1 MFKEPIVGLL
11 RQVKTFSRNVLISI
25 LFCFT
30 TARASEHIVI
40 GGLDGVNPY
49 DNEAQYSVALAIS
62 GGGARGLSTI
72 GILKAFEEK
81 NIKIIAISGTSMG
94 AIIGG
99 LYACGYSP
107 DELSNIIGE
116 IDFDDFFRNAPKRQ
130 TMFLTRRQEN
140 ERHLFSLRF
149 DNFRPVIP
157 RALTGGQKITTVLT
171 KLTTKANYQSGRN
184 FLKLPIPFRT
194 VATDIVSGEEI
205 ILDRGSLADAMR
217 ASMAFPIALT
227 AVERNGQLLMD
238 GGMVAPIPVN
248 LVKKMCDR
256 DIFVVAINTTSELL
270 AKDELRTPVDIASQ
284 VTTIMTADKLTSQL
298 RQADLV
304 IEPKLNGI
312 SPGDF
317 KYKDSLIE
325 IGYRAGLKA
334 ADSIIAVL
342 YQKQDSARFFIYSC
356 STADGN
362 TKLSSTLE
370 KQLCGMQFTG
380 LQLKDQ
386 LKQFVRDNSLFRL
399 KAELLPK
406 DNFEDSVVLLVNT
419 QEQLT
424 TEKYGI
430 EVKGSSIFDSP
441 LLISLFIDGRT
452 ELNPANIKSGLKHV
466 VDFYEQK
473 GYDAA
478 YVSAFTIDESR
489 KEVII
494 EIDEAVINSIDIEDN
509 RRSKDWLVR
518 SYFPL
523 IAGRPYS
530 TKLATDGINNIY
542 GTNLYEQVTVDL
554 VPYHGGARVKIRVN
568 EKHYTQLRLGWHW
581 HDEFQS
587 EEFVE
592 ILDDNISGT
601 GLEYLLHAQYA
612 DERQNYFARLKI
624 DRIWFS
630 YLTASLA
637 AYHNRLDRKLFDDE
651 GKVVG
656 SRREKRTGFE
666 ISLGQQLSRLGTV
679 RGAFVFEEIRN
690 DLNSSLL
697 NDDFGQRLLH
707 LESQIETF
715 DRVPFPN
722 KGKLNLIEVR
732 LAGKFLGGDVEYTRF
747 FSSLESYIPL
757 GKYLN
762 FHPKVS
768 IGISRSGLP
777 KSELFYLGG
786 ADSFIGFR
794 TNQLSGDKMIL
805 FNNEIRFKLPL
816 GLYAIGRYD
825 FGEVY
830 DHTSQI
836 KIRNLRHGVGVFVAI
851 DSPLGPF
858 EFGYG
863 VADSDNDRFYI
874 NIGLKF

>member
-1 MFKEPIVGLL
+1 MFKKPKAGLL
-11 RQVKTFSRNVLISI
+11 RQVKTFSRNI
-25 LFCFT
+25 LLSMLLLLT
-30 TARASEHIVI
+30 TASASEKIII
-40 GGLDGVNPY
+40 GGLDGANPY
-49 DNEAQYSVALAIS
+49 DYEAIYTVALAIS

-72 GILKAFEEK
+72 GILKAFEEQ
-81 NIKIIAISGTSMG
+81 NIKIMAIAGTSMG

-107 DELSNIIGE
+107 DELSNIIGD
-116 IDFDDFFRNAPKRQ
+116 IDFDEFFSNAPKRQ

-140 ERHLFSLRF
+140 EKHLFSMRF

-157 RALTGGQKITTVLT
+157 RALTGGQTITTVLT
-171 KLTTKANYQSGRN
+171 KLTTKANYQSGGD

-194 VATDIVSGEEI
+194 VATDIITGREI
-205 ILDRGSLADAMR
+205 VLERGSLADAMR
-217 ASMAFPIALT
+217 ASMAFPLALT

-238 GGMVAPIPVN
+238 GGMVTPIPVN
-248 LVKKMCDR
+248 LVKKMCDK
-256 DIFVVAINTTSELL
+256 DNYVVAINTTSALQ
-270 AKDELRTPVDIASQ
+270 AKDKLRTPVDIANQ
-284 VTTIMTADKLTSQL
+284 VTTIMTADKLSSQL
-298 RQADLV
+298 KQADLV
-304 IEPKLNGI
+304 LEPEL
-312 SPGDF
+312 SDFDAGDF
-317 KYKDSLIE
+317 EFMDSLIN

-342 YQKQDSARFFIYSC
+342 SEKQDSTKFFVYSC
-356 STADGN
+356 QAADGDAEF
-362 TKLSSTLE
+362 SSSLK
-370 KQLCGMQFTG
+370 KQFNNQKFTR
-380 LQLKDQ
+380 LQLENR

-399 KAELLPK
+399 EAELVPK
-406 DNFEDSVVLLVNT
+406 NNFEDTVALLVSR
-419 QEQLT
+419 QEYLITKQ
-424 TEKYGI
+424 YSI
-430 EVKGSSIFDSP
+430 VIKGGSIFDP
-441 LLISLFIDGRT
+441 AILIALFVDGRT
-452 ELNPANIKSGLKHV
+452 ELNPANIKNGLKQI
-466 VDFYEQK
+466 VDFYINN

-478 YVSAFTIDESR
+478 YVSDLTIDEPR
-489 KEVII
+489 KVITI
-494 EIDEAVINSIDIEDN
+494 EIDEAVIHSIDIEDN

-523 IAGRPYS
+523 IAGQPYS
-530 TKLATDGINNIY
+530 TKLAADGINNIY

-554 VPYHGGARVKIRVN
+554 VPYRSGARVKIRVK
-568 EKHYTQLRLGWHW
+568 ERHYTQLRLGWHW

-592 ILDDNISGT
+592 VLDDNIRGM

-612 DERQNYFARLKI
+612 DERQNYYARLKI

-630 YLTASLA
+630 YMTASIT
-637 AYHNRLDRKLFDDE
+637 AYHNRLARKLFDDD
-651 GKVVG
+651 GNVAG

-666 ISLGQQLSRLGTV
+666 LSLGQQLARLGTV
-679 RGAFVFEEIRN
+679 RGAFVFEEVRN
-690 DLNSSLL
+690 EYNNSLL
-697 NDDFGQRLLH
+697 NENFGQRIIH

-722 KGKLNLIEVR
+722 NGKLNLIQVR
-732 LAGKFLGGDVEYTRF
+732 LAGKFLGGEVEYTRF

-777 KSELFYLGG
+777 GSELFYLGG
-786 ADSFIGFR
+786 AHSFIGFR

-805 FNNEIRFKLPL
+805 FNNELRLKLPL
-816 GLYAIGRYD
+816 GFYAIGRYD

-830 DHTSQI
+830 DYTSQV
-836 KIRNLRHGVGVFVAI
+836 KLRNLRHGVGAFVAI
-851 DSPLGPF
+851 NSPIGPF

-863 VADSDNDRFYI
+863 VANSDNDRFYI

>member
-1 MFKEPIVGLL
+1 MFKKPKAGLL
-11 RQVKTFSRNVLISI
+11 RQVKTFSRNLLISI
-25 LFCFT
+25 LFLLT
-30 TARASEHIVI
+30 TASASEKIVI

-49 DNEAQYSVALAIS
+49 QSEAQYSVALAIS

-81 NIKIIAISGTSMG
+81 NIKIMAISGTSMG

-107 DELSNIIGE
+107 DELSNIISD

-140 ERHLFSLRF
+140 ERHLFSMRF

-157 RALTGGQKITTVLT
+157 RGLTGGQKITTVLT
-171 KLTTKANYQSGRN
+171 KLTAKANYQSGGN
-184 FLKLPIPFRT
+184 FLKLPVPFRT
-194 VATDIVSGEEI
+194 VATDIVTGKEI
-205 ILDRGSLADAMR
+205 ILEKGSLADAMR

-227 AVERNGQLLMD
+227 GVERNGQLLMD
-238 GGMVAPIPVN
+238 GGMVTPIPVS
-248 LVKKMCDR
+248 LVKEMCDSKN
-256 DIFVVAINTTSELL
+256 FVVAINTTSELL
-270 AKDELRTPVDIASQ
+270 AKDKLRTPVDIASQ

-298 RQADLV
+298 QQADLV
-304 IEPKLNGI
+304 IEPELKEF

-317 KYKDSLIE
+317 KYKDSLIS
-325 IGYRAGLKA
+325 IGYTAGLKA

-342 YQKQDSARFFIYSC
+342 FEKQDSAKFFIYSS
-356 STADGN
+356 STSDKN
-362 TKLSSTLE
+362 IELSSALE
-370 KQLCGMQFTG
+370 KQFNSKKFTG
-380 LQLKDQ
+380 LQLEYQ
-386 LKQFVRDNSLFRL
+386 LKQFVRDNLLFRL
-399 KAELLPK
+399 EAELLPK
-406 DNFEDSVVLLVNT
+406 NNSPDSVALLVTT
-419 QEQLT
+419 QEFLT
-424 TEKYGI
+424 TKEYSI
-430 EVKGSSIFDSP
+430 EIRGNTIFNSTI
-441 LLISLFIDGRT
+441 LISLFVNGRT
-452 ELNPANIKSGLKHV
+452 ELNPANVRNGLKQI
-466 VDFYEQK
+466 VDLYIQNE
-473 GYDAA
+473 YDAA
-478 YVSAFTIDESR
+478 YVSEFTVYESR
-489 KEVII
+489 KVIII
-494 EIDEAVINSIDIEDN
+494 EIDEAVIHSIDIKDN

-554 VPYHGGARVKIRVN
+554 VPYRNGARVKIRVK

-592 ILDDNISGT
+592 ILDDNIRGM
-601 GLEYLLHAQYA
+601 GLEYLLHAQYT

-630 YLTASLA
+630 YMTASIT
-637 AYHNRLDRKLFDDE
+637 AYHNRLDRKLFDDD
-651 GKVVG
+651 GNVAG

-666 ISLGQQLSRLGTV
+666 LSLGQQLARLGTV
-679 RGAFVFEEIRN
+679 RGAFVFEEVRN
-690 DLNSSLL
+690 DYNNSLL
-697 NDDFGQRLLH
+697 NENFGQRILH

-722 KGKLNLIEVR
+722 NGKLNLIQVR
-732 LAGKFLGGDVEYTRF
+732 LAGKFLGGEVEYTRF

-777 KSELFYLGG
+777 GSELFYLGG
-786 ADSFIGFR
+786 AHSFIGFR

-805 FNNEIRFKLPL
+805 FNNEFRFKLPL
-816 GLYAIGRYD
+816 GFYAIGRYD

-830 DHTSQI
+830 DYTAQI
-836 KIRNLRHGVGVFVAI
+836 KLRNLRHGVGAFVAI
-851 DSPLGPF
+851 NSPIGPF

-863 VADSDNDRFYI
+863 VANSDNDRFYI
-874 NIGLKF
+874 NVGLKF